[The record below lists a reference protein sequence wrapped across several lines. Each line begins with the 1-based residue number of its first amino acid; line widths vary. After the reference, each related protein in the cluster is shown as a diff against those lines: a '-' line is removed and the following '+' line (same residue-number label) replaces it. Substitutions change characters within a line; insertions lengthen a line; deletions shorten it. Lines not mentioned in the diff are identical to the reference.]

1 MVLSR
6 TIRQIMLCLINISII
21 NAFNRSFLKM
31 SATSDYLNNL
41 CIQPLAGKA
50 DTSLHKINEVL
61 SLKTVTESKQ
71 PQLEISDMVFNMY
84 AVDNVFFNRKSKNII
99 FSLKHNM
106 EDLFVYDNNI
116 PYKLSNETKI
126 FATAFK
132 QFLFIPIK
140 GDKNIDAIMYK
151 DT

>member
-1 MVLSR
+1 M
-6 TIRQIMLCLINISII
+6 NISII
-21 NAFNRSFLKM
+21 SAYNRPLLQM

-41 CIQPLAGKA
+41 CRQPITGKP
-50 DTSLHKINEVL
+50 DTSLLKINEVL

-71 PQLEISDMVFNMY
+71 PQLEISNMVFNMY

-99 FSLKHNM
+99 FSLKDNM
-106 EDLFVYDNNI
+106 QDLFVYDNNI

-132 QFLFIPIK
+132 QFLFIPMK

>member
-41 CIQPLAGKA
+41 CRQPLAGKA

>member
-1 MVLSR
+1 
-6 TIRQIMLCLINISII
+6 
-21 NAFNRSFLKM
+21 
-31 SATSDYLNNL
+31 
-41 CIQPLAGKA
+41 
-50 DTSLHKINEVL
+50 
-61 SLKTVTESKQ
+61 
-71 PQLEISDMVFNMY
+71 MY

>member
-1 MVLSR
+1 M
-6 TIRQIMLCLINISII
+6 NISII
-21 NAFNRSFLKM
+21 NAFNGSFLKM

-41 CIQPLAGKA
+41 CRQHIAGIAGKA
-50 DTSLHKINEVL
+50 DTSLLKINEVL

-106 EDLFVYDNNI
+106 QDLFVYDNNI